1 MKVKKFF
8 GDLSK
13 RIKNFIVTLL
23 KIGNRPEMKILPGN
37 LAFYMVT
44 SIVPIIL
51 LLLFVASKFSLSLS
65 GLLKLF

>member
-44 SIVPIIL
+44 KTHSL
-51 LLLFVASKFSLSLS
+51 HLSFQSHLKKFI
-65 GLLKLF
+65 